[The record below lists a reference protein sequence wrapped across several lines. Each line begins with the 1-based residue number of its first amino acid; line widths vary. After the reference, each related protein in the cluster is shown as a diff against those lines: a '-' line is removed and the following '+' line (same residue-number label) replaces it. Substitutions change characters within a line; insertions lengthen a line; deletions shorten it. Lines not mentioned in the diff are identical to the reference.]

1 MNTDRRWTER
11 AYRLFGGFFLLWL
24 TVLLAPAVMDSRA
37 QTAESV
43 RPESVRV
50 GYIHIE
56 GMINRPR
63 FMYLQRA
70 LEEADQRGLD
80 TLIVHIDTDGGE
92 LQYGREMLKLIL
104 DQPREGRRTI
114 AFVDFRAISAGA
126 MIAYG
131 HQELHISDTA
141 TIGDIGVIFAGPG
154 GGIEYAPEKI
164 ETVVRALL
172 AQAAEQN
179 GWSRG
184 LMLKMTARNQ
194 NLYRATLPDGSHE
207 YVIEDDLPEFLSNHP
222 EIDRDDPQQLFV
234 YRGEDRLLTL
244 TGREAVDL
252 NMATALTPTLEAL
265 YEELGIVADGVVE
278 LLPTGG
284 ERLADILSGW
294 APLLVG
300 LAFLFLLF
308 ELQTPGVGIWALLG
322 LIAGTGFLAAQYTL
336 EMIDYLEVI
345 LLVLGVLLLVV
356 ELLIGVG
363 GGLLGIGGAI
373 LILAGLFMSFLPNE
387 LEFDPVDPY
396 VREVLTSAVLNSLT
410 AGAIAAVGLLV
421 FVARFNK
428 NPLTRWLVARG
439 EVSADSGGEL
449 EHRASSLVGRR
460 GVSRSALHPGG
471 RVRLDGRDYS
481 ALAEHGE
488 YIASGRPVEVVKI
501 EFGELVVTEI
511 ADPKQNGA

>member
-1 MNTDRRWTER
+1 MYPRRGRWLADNGR
-11 AYRLFGGFFLLWL
+11 RLLAGLVLLWL
-24 TVLLAPAVMDSRA
+24 MLLLLPWPTDTRA
-37 QTAESV
+37 QLPETA
-43 RPESVRV
+43 RV
-50 GYIHIE
+50 GYLHIE

-70 LEEADQRGLD
+70 LEEARQRGLD

-104 DQPREGRRTI
+104 DQPREGLRTI

-179 GWSRG
+179 GWNRG
-184 LMLKMTARNQ
+184 LILKMTARNQ
-194 NLYRATLPDGSHE
+194 NLYRATLADGSHE
-207 YVIEDDLPEFLSNHP
+207 YVIEDDLPEFLANHP
-222 EIDRDDPQQLFV
+222 EIDTDDSRQLFV
-234 YRGEDRLLTL
+234 FRGEDRLLTL

-252 NMATALTPTLEAL
+252 NMATSLTATLEAL
-265 YEELGIVADGVVE
+265 YDRLGIDADEVVE

-284 ERLADILSGW
+284 ERLADVLSGW

-300 LAFLFLLF
+300 LMILFLLF
-308 ELQTPGVGIWALLG
+308 ELQTPGVGIWATLG
-322 LIAGTGFLAAQYTL
+322 LIAGAGFLMAQYTL
-336 EMIDYLEVI
+336 EMIDYLEII
-345 LLVLGVLLLVV
+345 LLVLGVLLLVI
-356 ELLIGVG
+356 ELLTGVG
-363 GGLLGIGGAI
+363 AGLLGIGGAV
-373 LILAGLFMSFLPNE
+373 LILAGLFLSFVPNE
-387 LEFDPVDPY
+387 LDFDLVDPY
-396 VREVLTSAVLNSLT
+396 VREVMTSAMLNSLMAT
-410 AGAIAAVGLLV
+410 AIVATGTLL
-421 FVARFNK
+421 FIARFNK
-428 NPLTRWLVARG
+428 NPLTRWLVAKG
-439 EVSADSGGEL
+439 ELKADSGGEL
-449 EHRASSLVGRR
+449 EHREASLVGQR
-460 GVSRSALHPGG
+460 GISRSSLHPGG

-488 YIASGRPVEVVKI
+488 YIAAGRPVEVIRV
-501 EFGELVVTEI
+501 EFGELVVVEVSDTG
-511 ADPKQNGA
+511 QNGA